1 MLMLFKSLQI
11 FSGILA
17 VLAFLVLYGFTDG
30 LEGFIKLFTN
40 LDLLIDIASEYP
52 TLIIYISTFIISL
65 IMFFVFKKLHYNKKQ
80 EMKNL

>member
-1 MLMLFKSLQI
+1 MLFKSLQI

-40 LDLLIDIASEYP
+40 LDLLI
-52 TLIIYISTFIISL
+52 
-65 IMFFVFKKLHYNKKQ
+65 
-80 EMKNL
+80 